1 MKPYIIKI
9 KKIKIYPL
17 NIMFSIFLL
26 ISIFLPWGY
35 LSPFRPNISLSLYEV
50 VKDDIDNMDILFNT
64 LIIPPIQGTV
74 SVIAF
79 FSFLFII
86 IGGILFI
93 FFRGGAILVS
103 SGIIMGFIALILTP
117 LPLEG
122 SKIFDVGFYIG
133 FFSLIISVF
142 FNFIVFKE
150 EKKEEVLPL
159 PLVETPV
166 APPLSLSL
174 LIGPACPKCN
184 RATIYVSEYQ
194 KYYCQYCEEY
204 IS

>member
-1 MKPYIIKI
+1 
-9 KKIKIYPL
+9 
-17 NIMFSIFLL
+17 MFSIFLL

-194 KYYCQYCEEY
+194 KYYCQYCKEY

>member
-9 KKIKIYPL
+9 KKIKIYFL
-17 NIMFSIFLL
+17 NIIFFIFLI
-26 ISIFLPWGY
+26 ISTLLPWGY

-50 VKDDIDNMDILFNT
+50 LKDNINNTSTLFNT

-74 SVIAF
+74 AIIAS
-79 FSFLFII
+79 FSFLLIVTGGLLSIFFK
-86 IGGILFI
+86 GGI
-93 FFRGGAILVS
+93 ILIL
-103 SGIIMGFIALILTP
+103 SGIIMGFFSLILSP
-117 LPLEG
+117 FPLEG

-133 FFSLIISVF
+133 FFSLIILVF
-142 FNFIVFKE
+142 FNFIVFRE
-150 EKKEEVLPL
+150 EKEEVLPL
-159 PLVETPV
+159 PLMEIPTIPS
-166 APPLSLSL
+166 LSLSL

-194 KYYCQYCEEY
+194 KYYCQYCKEY

>member
-1 MKPYIIKI
+1 MEPYTIKV

-17 NIMFSIFLL
+17 NIIFFIFLL

-50 VKDDIDNMDILFNT
+50 VKDDIDNIDILFNT

-74 SVIAF
+74 SIIAF
-79 FSFLFII
+79 SAFFFII
-86 IGGILFI
+86 IGGILSI
-93 FFRGGAILVS
+93 FFRGGIILILI
-103 SGIIMGFIALILTP
+103 GIIIGFIALILTP

-133 FFSLIISVF
+133 LFSLIISVF
-142 FNFIVFKE
+142 FNFIVFREKRE
-150 EKKEEVLPL
+150 EILPL
-159 PLVETPV
+159 PLIETPTTPSV
-166 APPLSLSL
+166 PLSL

-184 RATIYVSEYQ
+184 RVTIYVSEYQ
-194 KYYCQYCEEY
+194 KYYCQYCKEY